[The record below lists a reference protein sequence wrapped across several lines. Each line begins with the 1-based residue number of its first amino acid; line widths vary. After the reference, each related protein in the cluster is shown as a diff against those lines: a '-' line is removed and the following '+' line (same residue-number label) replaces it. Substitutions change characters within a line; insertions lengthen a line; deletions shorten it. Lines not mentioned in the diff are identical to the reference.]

1 MHHAQRGW
9 QQGLKPHRTGRGRCE
24 RLALGVGALRF
35 VAGDDQINDAA
46 GHALGHGGAV
56 GFAAQRRPQ
65 LAEGVVGPDIQLV
78 QRQVVGRHAAG
89 DGQPARL
96 GSGNGV
102 QRRTCADL
110 AEVVAGARQ
119 LNQADVALHDHRFGD
134 GGRGGQAQPGGELA
148 FGGRGV
154 QDQFGVFGMG
164 DHQCV
169 EGGGVRQGPAQHPR
183 IGHRAIAVREGHRAG
198 FLQQPDLGHGLAGQS
213 ARQGGGG
220 QHAHARRG
228 GGAAHQE
235 IHQRRFINDR
245 VGVGHHDH
253 GGDAACGRCGAGT
266 FQAFAMLRPRLAGED
281 AGVNQAG
288 RQHQAMAVDDFRIG
302 GFGIVEQTRADIGD
316 LAVFHQQAAAHI
328 HAAGRINQ
336 AGIPEG
342 NPAVHAIPR
351 DSASRMAMR
360 MATPISTCSEIRL
373 TTTSSAMSDAISTP
387 RFMGPGCMTSA
398 PGLAMASLARS
409 RP

>member
-1 MHHAQRGW
+1 MHNAQRRG
-9 QQGLKPHRTGRGRCE
+9 QQGLKPHRACRGRRE
-24 RLALGVGALRF
+24 RLALGVGALWF
-35 VAGDDQINDAA
+35 VAGDDHVNDAA
-46 GHALGHGGAV
+46 GHAFGHGGPV

-65 LAEGVVGPDIQLV
+65 LAEGVIGPDIQFV
-78 QRQVVGRHAAG
+78 QRQMVGRYAAR

-96 GSGNGV
+96 GGGNGV
-102 QRRTCADL
+102 QRRAGADL
-110 AEVVAGARQ
+110 AEVVAGACQ
-119 LNQADVALHDHRFGD
+119 LDQADVALHDHRFGD
-134 GGRGGQAQPGGELA
+134 GGRGGQAQPRGEFA
-148 FGGRGV
+148 FGGGCV

-164 DHQCV
+164 DHQRV
-169 EGGGVRQGPAQHPR
+169 EGRGIGQRPPQHPR
-183 IGHRAIAVREGHRAG
+183 IGHRAVAVCESHGAG
-198 FLQQPDLGHGLAGQS
+198 FLQQPDLGHGLAGQP
-213 ARQGGGG
+213 ARQRGGG

-228 GGAAHQE
+228 GGTAHQE
-235 IHQRRFINDR
+235 IHQRRLINHR

-253 GGDAACGRCGAGT
+253 AGDAARGRCGAG
-266 FQAFAMLRPRLAGED
+266 ALKALAMLRAGLPGKD
-281 AGVNQAG
+281 ARINQAW

-302 GFGIVEQTRADIGD
+302 GFGVVEQTRADIGD
-316 LAVFHQQAAAHI
+316 LAVLHQKSAPHI

-336 AGIPEG
+336 AGILEG

-351 DSASRMAMR
+351 DSTSRMAMR

-398 PGLAMASLARS
+398 PGLAIASLARS